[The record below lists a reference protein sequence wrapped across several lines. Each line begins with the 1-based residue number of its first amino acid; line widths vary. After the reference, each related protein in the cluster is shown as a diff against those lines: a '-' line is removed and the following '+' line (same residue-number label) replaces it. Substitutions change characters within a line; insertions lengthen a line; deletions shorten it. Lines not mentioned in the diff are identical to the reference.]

1 MSPSSVL
8 RVGLLTLVVAT
19 GVGAAPASA
28 KIVQRLDFETRSLSQ
43 WSGSQ
48 AAAGRV
54 RIVRTP
60 RRQGRF
66 AARFLIRRGDRPNDH
81 ASRAELYAN
90 TGELPGTESWWTWST
105 RFPRAFRAQSGTW
118 NLFTQWHGTVPRCVP
133 NVAFLVDRRT
143 RRPKLHLG
151 VHGGAKSMATCTGGT
166 ASGWRLGRLQRGRW
180 YDFVFHVKWSAS
192 PSVGFVELWVNR
204 RRLVPRTH
212 LATLY
217 VGQGAYVKQGFYSG
231 PRRINSLIYH
241 DGLRRHR
248 SRPAGLP

>member
-1 MSPSSVL
+1 MTPLSVL
-8 RVGLLTLVVAT
+8 RMGLLILVVA
-19 GVGAAPASA
+19 GAGAASASA
-28 KIVQRLDFETRSLSQ
+28 QVVQRLDFETRSLNQ

-54 RIVRTP
+54 RVVRTP

-90 TGELPGTESWWTWST
+90 TGERSGTESWWTWST
-105 RFPRAFRAQSGTW
+105 RFPRAFRAQRGTW
-118 NLFTQWHGTVPRCVP
+118 NLFTQWHGTVPLCIP

-143 RRPKLHLG
+143 RRPKLLLG
-151 VHGGAKSMATCTGGT
+151 VSGGAKSMATCKGGT
-166 ASGWRLGRLQRGRW
+166 GRGWRLARLQRGRW

-192 PSVGFVELWVNR
+192 SSAGFVELWLNR
-204 RRLVPRTH
+204 RRVVPLTH

-231 PRRINSLIYH
+231 PRRINSLIFH

-248 SRPAGLP
+248 GRPAWLR